1 MKDIRNQFRK
11 ITILIS
17 ACILLLACSTDTP
30 QIPRLSEDA
39 VILAFGDSL
48 THGNGAGQ
56 NQSYPAMLQQ
66 LSGRKVV
73 NAGIPGEVTAQ
84 GRDRLSDVLDEH
96 SPDLLILCHGGND
109 MLRKKNGKAMQ
120 ENLRAMIREAK
131 GQNIPVVLISVP
143 RPTIFL
149 SSADSYGEIAKELG
163 IPVENEVLA
172 DILSDNALKS
182 DQIHPNAEGYKI
194 MAEAVHRLLQKTGA
208 L

>member
-1 MKDIRNQFRK
+1 MKDIRDQFIK
-11 ITILIS
+11 ITTLIS
-17 ACILLLACSTDTP
+17 TCILLLACSTDTP
-30 QIPRLSEDA
+30 QITKLSDNA

-56 NQSYPAMLQQ
+56 TQSYPAVLQQ
-66 LSGRKVV
+66 LSGRQVV
-73 NAGIPGEVTAQ
+73 NAGIPGEITAR
-84 GRDRLSDVLDEH
+84 GRERLPGMLDDH

-109 MLRKKNGKAMQ
+109 MLRKKNGKVMQ

-131 GQNIPVVLISVP
+131 GRNIPVVLISVP

-149 SSADSYGEIAKELG
+149 SSADSYGEIAKEFG
-163 IPVENEVLA
+163 IPLENEVLA
-172 DILSDNALKS
+172 DILSDNTLKS

-194 MAEAVHRLLQKTGA
+194 LAEAVHRLLQQTGA